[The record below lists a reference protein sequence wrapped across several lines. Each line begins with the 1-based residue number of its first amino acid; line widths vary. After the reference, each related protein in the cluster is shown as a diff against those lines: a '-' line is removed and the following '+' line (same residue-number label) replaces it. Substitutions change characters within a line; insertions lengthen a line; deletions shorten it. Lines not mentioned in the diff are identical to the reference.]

1 MPERANIRNFNT
13 QQLSTFRPTKQFQQL
28 DKRFLQKNLK
38 KICKLKYIGYLCI
51 GCRYKDK
58 RYIDKHNKKYLKSVM
73 NTSNNALTEAVYYIL
88 LSVLKP
94 MHGYGIMQQISALSG
109 GRLNISAGTL
119 YGALSSLLEK
129 GWIEQV
135 ATPSDSRKKEYH
147 ITAEG
152 RRLLVQEI
160 ARLQELVRNG
170 ETILSN
176 N

>member
-1 MPERANIRNFNT
+1 
-13 QQLSTFRPTKQFQQL
+13 
-28 DKRFLQKNLK
+28 
-38 KICKLKYIGYLCI
+38 
-51 GCRYKDK
+51 
-58 RYIDKHNKKYLKSVM
+58 M

-135 ATPSDSRKKEYH
+135 ATPSDSRKKEYY